1 MTGTTVFGGSIDEI
15 PVGYIALDV
24 QKIKYNSSRTV
35 GISKP
40 AWSSSTTVSA
50 NTSVV
55 YGGKAYYTVSG
66 GTTGS
71 TPPTW
76 DSAPLARSDGGV
88 TWSYIGD
95 VDTRLYLYGYNSEA
109 TKPPYKL
116 QGYNLGARINDVL
129 YVSLIDGSTPKT
141 YYTNITPTGSPT
153 VLSLIHISEPT
164 RRRGIAFAGVWV

>member
-1 MTGTTVFGGSIDEI
+1 M
-15 PVGYIALDV
+15 
-24 QKIKYNSSRTV
+24 
-35 GISKP
+35 
-40 AWSSSTTVSA
+40 
-50 NTSVV
+50 VV
-55 YGGKAYYTVSG
+55 KRIILLSG

-88 TWSYIGD
+88 TWSYIGA

-129 YVSLIDGSTPKT
+129 YVSLIDGVHLKYTMLMSHQQVVLQSSDKT
-141 YYTNITPTGSPT
+141 SQI
-153 VLSLIHISEPT
+153 
-164 RRRGIAFAGVWV
+164 